1 MSETPVTEPSTTTEP
16 PAETPPAQ
24 ETDWKAE
31 ARKWEARA
39 KENSDAAAKLAALED
54 EQKTEAQKKA
64 DALTRAQA
72 KIAEYEARE
81 QVAAWKAEVS
91 AETGVPA
98 DALAGNTREEIEAHA
113 AILKPLINQAP
124 TPSGVVRRQSNE
136 GRNAGTVGATTAE
149 QFAAALESIL

>member
-1 MSETPVTEPSTTTEP
+1 MSEIPVTDPSTTIEP

-54 EQKTEAQKKA
+54 EQKTEAQKQA
-64 DALTRAQA
+64 DALARAQA
-72 KIAEYEARE
+72 RIAEYEARD

-91 AETGVPA
+91 KETGVPA
-98 DALAGNTREEIEAHA
+98 DALAGSTREEIEAHA
-113 AILKPLINQAP
+113 AVLKPLIAP
-124 TPSGVVRRQSNE
+124 ETTPAGVVRRTSNE
-136 GRNAGTVGATTAE
+136 GRNAGKVGSTTAE
-149 QFAAALESIL
+149 QFAAALEGIL